1 LPHFFV
7 NFAPE
12 NLNVMRKLL
21 LFETLAVSD
30 SYANA
35 LNKTDVL
42 ESLLSVIGRMP
53 SIHPLSTLWVSA

>member
-1 LPHFFV
+1 
-7 NFAPE
+7 
-12 NLNVMRKLL
+12 MRKLL

-42 ESLLSVIGRMP
+42 ELWLSVIGRMP